1 MATEVGSAL
10 NWGIASAGLISHDF
24 VTAISTKPDQ
34 HKVVAVAARSVDRAK
49 EFASKHGISS
59 HYGSYKDLASDPAV
73 QVGIYT
79 TGDCRDGYIY
89 LVLAIKVVYVG
100 SIASTHM
107 EISLMMI
114 RAGKHVLCEKSLC
127 TSIKETKELIQEAR
141 AANVFLMEAVWSR

>member
-1 MATEVGSAL
+1 MRNDELVNWAHFTGYFQQIYFSPMATEVGSAL

-79 TGDCRDGYIY
+79 TCDCRDGYY
-89 LVLAIKVVYVG
+89 L
-100 SIASTHM
+100 
-107 EISLMMI
+107 
-114 RAGKHVLCEKSLC
+114 R
-127 TSIKETKELIQEAR
+127 R
-141 AANVFLMEAVWSR
+141 SRRL